1 MGFSTNLQGRSAHEA
16 LLLRQDA
23 ELRLLETMKRCMIL
37 KVKCDREYA
46 VALSAAVTQGLKIDR
61 SDELSGSLVVS
72 AWRSMMEEFEN
83 SSKLIK
89 QNADN
94 IESKTLDALNTMYAE
109 KRKARKQYQEE
120 HTRISHQFTHVSKL
134 YFWCG
139 KFR

>member
-61 SDELSGSLVVS
+61 SDELSGSL
-72 AWRSMMEEFEN
+72 EFDN
-83 SSKLIK
+83 SSKLMK

-120 HTRISHQFTHVSKL
+120 HTRISQQFTHVSKL